1 MVARVRLGALGR
13 FIIPVMFTLGK
24 ESVKELAAFESLII
38 SVMFSC
44 LGIEARVRLGA
55 LGRLIAS

>member
-13 FIIPVMFTLGK
+13 FIIPFMFTLGK

-38 SVMFSC
+38 SVILTC
-44 LGIEARVRLGA
+44 LEW
-55 LGRLIAS
+55 

>member
-38 SVMFSC
+38 SVILTC
-44 LGIEARVRLGA
+44 LEW
-55 LGRLIAS
+55 